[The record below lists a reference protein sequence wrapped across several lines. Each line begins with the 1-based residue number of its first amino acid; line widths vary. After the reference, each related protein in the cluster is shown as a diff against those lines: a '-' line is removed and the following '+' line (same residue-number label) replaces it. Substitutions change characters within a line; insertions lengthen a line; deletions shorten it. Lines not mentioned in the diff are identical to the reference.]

1 MLCDAKPRK
10 APLVNA
16 RNTWT
21 KIRLSLKSRSIRLC
35 QNIVVHQ
42 KATWRKAF
50 HTSFT
55 SRKQPIAGSLLL
67 HLPDAACVG
76 RGQHALQPLAPRG
89 SKHTCSLYLCSC
101 ALTWHSHLCLVFGK
115 KFNTKKC
122 PFRQPTA
129 HLVAKNRFSRRFVL
143 MRKGAGCTCR

>member
-35 QNIVVHQ
+35 QNMVVHQ

-50 HTSFT
+50 QTSFT
-55 SRKQPIAGSLLL
+55 SHKLPIDGRLLL

-76 RGQHALQPLAPRG
+76 RALHTMQPLAPRG
-89 SKHTCSLYLCSC
+89 SKRTCSLYLCSC
-101 ALTWHSHLCLVFGK
+101 ALTLHSYLCPVFGK
-115 KFNTKKC
+115 KFNTKSAL
-122 PFRQPTA
+122 FVNQLPT
-129 HLVAKNRFSRRFVL
+129 LSQKIDSRGGL
-143 MRKGAGCTCR
+143 S